1 MLFEKILFGS
11 VCVSAL
17 ILFINRFVLGKRFDK
32 KNPVLEPWP
41 VDYARSLFPVF
52 LAVFIMRSFI
62 FEPFR
67 IPSSSMMPTLEIGD
81 FLLVNK
87 FTYGIRL
94 PIVGKKV
101 MSINDPERGDI
112 FVFKYPK
119 DTSQNYIKRVMGLPG
134 DTIEYSN
141 KRLFINKREVIPVS
155 NGSYEF
161 FDASMSKHK
170 NNLYTTTL
178 DNGRKHDLLLN
189 PVRGSS
195 SGRWIVPK
203 GHYFAMG
210 DNRDHSADSRSWGFV
225 PDENIVGK
233 AFFIW
238 FHYDSVTDR
247 GFNFSR
253 IGEPIYQ

>member
-1 MLFEKILFGS
+1 MFFEKMLFGF

-32 KNPVLEPWP
+32 KNPTLESWY

-67 IPSSSMMPTLEIGD
+67 IPSSSMLPTLEIGD

-87 FTYGIRL
+87 FSYGIRL
-94 PIVGKKV
+94 PIIGTKV
-101 MSINDPERGDI
+101 LSINDPERGDVL
-112 FVFKYPK
+112 VFKYPK
-119 DTSQNYIKRVMGLPG
+119 DPRQNYIKRVIGLPG
-134 DTIEYSN
+134 DTIEYYN
-141 KRLFINKREVIPVS
+141 KRLFVNDNEVVTAAD
-155 NGSYEF
+155 GSYEF
-161 FDASMSKHK
+161 VDASMSKHRTK
-170 NNLYTTTL
+170 KFIASL
-178 DNGRKHDLLLN
+178 DNDQQHDFLVN
-189 PVRGSS
+189 PLRRSKV
-195 SGRWIVPK
+195 GRWIVPK

-247 GFNFSR
+247 GLNFSR
-253 IGEPIYQ
+253 IGNSIYQ